1 MLLNQSNSQA
11 SGPTHCL
18 LSASRVSLNCPVTVQ
33 LSRVSGYS
41 VLGWGLTL
49 QLEKTSWGFPTT
61 LDYDS
66 DLGTRSGTS
75 DIITAPM
82 GGQSDGT

>member
-1 MLLNQSNSQA
+1 MLLSQSNSQA

-18 LSASRVSLNCPVTVQ
+18 LSASRASLNCPVTVQ
-33 LSRVSGYS
+33 LSRVSGIRF
-41 VLGWGLTL
+41 WGLTL

-66 DLGTRSGTS
+66 DSGTRSGTS